1 MWTPPR
7 KRGFFVA
14 PRKGKMDSQIQ
25 IDDIADRLL
34 MFNKIT
40 LDRLFQ
46 LDNCADCIALYVF
59 YAKTAKWQKTNTV
72 KATDAYIKKSLKW
85 GADKIK
91 RTKETLKEQGL
102 IKVIQRR
109 NNGKFSGWYVEVSF
123 LVPHQNSQ
131 NPLVVEAIS
140 GEQDTSALKDN
151 NKCLKIKK
159 EMLIRKN
166 ERKTTTFDDI
176 FEKCQVEPELRD
188 AILEHIKSRKLNG
201 YKMTDRALE
210 LEIAKVRRLEPTL
223 AGQIAVVE
231 QSIENGWRG
240 LFALKSELS
249 EAQILAR
256 ADALYKAEAEAMA
269 KKRVEA
275 PQQAES
281 AREAEVT
288 ESAPKTP
295 QTGSYEVVEHKDY
308 DFEEQRK
315 RVLEKLS
322 AGRQKNRAEHEAWL
336 ESKRRR

>member
-14 PRKGKMDSQIQ
+14 PRKGKMERQFRGVWFSAEIWTDRRLTALEKIILLEIDSLDGDGGCYASNKYLADFCQCSERKVREAVAKLAELGLVKNAGFDGRNRILHSCMAESATQ
-25 IDDIADRLL
+25 GGRKCHADRQNVPQSILVKNT
-34 MFNKIT
+34 NK
-40 LDRLFQ
+40 
-46 LDNCADCIALYVF
+46 
-59 YAKTAKWQKTNTV
+59 
-72 KATDAYIKKSLKW
+72 
-85 GADKIK
+85 
-91 RTKETLKEQGL
+91 E
-102 IKVIQRR
+102 
-109 NNGKFSGWYVEVSF
+109 
-123 LVPHQNSQ
+123 
-131 NPLVVEAIS
+131 
-140 GEQDTSALKDN
+140 
-151 NKCLKIKK
+151 
-159 EMLIRKN
+159 IRKN
-166 ERKTTTFDDI
+166 ERKTTTFDDV

-240 LFALKSELS
+240 LWALKSELS

-269 KKRVEA
+269 RKRVEA

-322 AGRQKNRAEHEAWL
+322 AGRQKNQAEHEAWL
-336 ESKRRR
+336 KSRRRK